1 VVVGDLTLSRT
12 QAYEIFLSKFASLNL
27 TQTIYVWTT
36 QPLEMVSVLHL
47 ENLCA
52 QHKCWPHHPS
62 TDPQHRVSQSDLGRK
77 LFLQSVEMTLRKMNV
92 RVSKYVASHPFEI

>member
-1 VVVGDLTLSRT
+1 MVAGDLTLSKT
-12 QAYEIFLSKFASLNL
+12 QTHEIFFGKIFGLNL
-27 TQTIYVWTT
+27 AQTIYVWTT

-92 RVSKYVASHPFEI
+92 RASKYVASHPFEI